1 MVDRP
6 TLALIGEGKHREA
19 IVPLPDG
26 RHIPAIVKDSSP
38 SEVVIMNVLDS
49 SVVEEFLT
57 SRRGR
62 KVVRNVIRGED

>member
-1 MVDRP
+1 MDRP

>member
-1 MVDRP
+1 LKDSKP
-6 TLALIGEGKHREA
+6 
-19 IVPLPDG
+19 

-62 KVVRNVIRGED
+62 RVIRNVIRGED